1 MQNVNDNTFDA
12 AVASAP
18 LAIVEFWNDRCP
30 NCMRFGPIFD
40 AVAAQMGSQIA
51 MIKANTDEN
60 QQKAGQFGLT
70 GVPTTIFFSNGKE
83 VHRVAGAMSQADF
96 LGEISRYLAP
106 GGPAVTGGAPVVVG
120 GGPPNDDVMN
130 VLVGGA
136 VLAGVIY
143 GMTQLV

>member
-1 MQNVNDNTFDA
+1 MQNVNDSTFDQ

-40 AVAAQMGSQIA
+40 DVAAQMGGQIA

-60 QQKAGQFGLT
+60 QQKAAQYGLT
-70 GVPTTIFFSNGKE
+70 GVPTTVFFSNGKE
-83 VHRVAGAMSQADF
+83 VHRAVGAMSKADF
-96 LGEISRYLAP
+96 LNEIAQYLAP
-106 GGPAVTGGAPVVVG
+106 SGPAATGIPSPASGAPPQADVV
-120 GGPPNDDVMN
+120 N

-143 GMTQLV
+143 GLTQLL